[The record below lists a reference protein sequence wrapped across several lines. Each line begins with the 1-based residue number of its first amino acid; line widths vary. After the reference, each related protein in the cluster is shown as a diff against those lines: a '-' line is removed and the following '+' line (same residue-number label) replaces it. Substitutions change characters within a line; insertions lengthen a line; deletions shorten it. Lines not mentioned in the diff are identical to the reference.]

1 MAVFRLSS
9 SKVCSWCIKYFNRT
23 ADCLLVLRTPPFGT
37 DDKQFINEKF
47 GTLSEKNKWKQQNV
61 RNRPSKQWCAVC
73 SMFLINFIWIFSWLL
88 RVRNTMWPY
97 LQHGVKSKIM
107 EYSVFARIA
116 IAYAINHLFN
126 TWKELAMNVWKLHAA
141 QKNNIDISTARFYC
155 FCLVLPFTDNN

>member
-1 MAVFRLSS
+1 MFEIDQVNSGALCALCFWL
-9 SKVCSWCIKYFNRT
+9 ILFGYFHDFCGFEIRC
-23 ADCLLVLRTPPFGT
+23 D
-37 DDKQFINEKF
+37 
-47 GTLSEKNKWKQQNV
+47 
-61 RNRPSKQWCAVC
+61 
-73 SMFLINFIWIFSWLL
+73 LICK
-88 RVRNTMWPY
+88 
-97 LQHGVKSKIM
+97 HGVKSKIM